1 MSQESLRVATAFVT
15 ALTLLFSI
23 ASHAGEKKVV
33 LQISDDEPE
42 KQTLVLNVANNLVKH
57 YGQDGV
63 KVEIVAFGPG
73 LKLLFADNANHNRVQ
88 SLSATGVNFNAC
100 QNTTAAM
107 TRILG
112 YAPKLAAES
121 KPVPAGIARIVDLTA
136 QGYTLVR
143 P

>member
-1 MSQESLRVATAFVT
+1 MGKHSTRVATAIFT
-15 ALTLLFSI
+15 ALLLAFSFT
-23 ASHAGEKKVV
+23 SHAAEKKVV
-33 LQISDDEPE
+33 LQISDDAPE
-42 KQTLVLNVANNLVKH
+42 KQALVLNVANNLVKH

-63 KVEIVAFGPG
+63 KVEVVAFGPG

-100 QNTTAAM
+100 QNTVAGM
-107 TRILG
+107 TKVLG
-112 YAPKLAAES
+112 YAPTLAVES

>member
-1 MSQESLRVATAFVT
+1 MRKQSLPIATIFIAALMLAFS
-15 ALTLLFSI
+15 F
-23 ASHAGEKKVV
+23 ASHALEKKVV

-57 YGQDGV
+57 YGQDNL
-63 KVEIVAFGPG
+63 KLEIVAFGPG

-88 SLSATGVNFNAC
+88 GLSVAGVNFNAC
-100 QNTTAAM
+100 QNTSAAM
-107 TRILG
+107 TKVLG

-121 KPVPAGIARIVDLTA
+121 KPVAAGIARIVDLTS